1 MDSKR
6 NSVPAWFLLPAAIFA
21 FSPVYA
27 QVPGVGPGVRVGNCW
42 TDNNGVNHC
51 DDEVARP
58 PRPERPPRTDDGGTT
73 NAPGRTGSDKD
84 RAETITDGADKL
96 YKNGDFIGAEREYRR
111 AVGIY
116 DSDPRAWFN
125 LGGALQE
132 QGRYA
137 EALDAYKRAADL
149 GNRRAKKHCKEF
161 LAWYTARQQARQ
173 QDEIRL
179 QNQLQTRQRIIDET
193 ARLENRSGGILS
205 AAQLWR
211 DYLKT
216 APNDTYALGELGR
229 CAYIALILDPKLPR
243 ATVNEA
249 VDALARAIRLEPANG
264 YLYRR
269 MMLLL
274 ARAGRADEAVAYA
287 GEAVLKVGDREAL
300 KHDFYYMTEF
310 ALEHGSYGAA
320 ARILDIGARFLPE
333 EWIRSRYSFVR
344 MAQFHAAFKAGD
356 MAGAAASARA
366 LIDLYPQNIDYRT
379 LFGESLLRAGKVEEG
394 KAEFDS
400 VIRSQHNNMGKGI
413 FIGKF
418 VDVHVKHTKDWK
430 TLLEGARSYA
440 AQLSSADKFDRMSIA
455 NHHASLGEAL
465 LSLNRPAEARVELE
479 IFFNH
484 PYEGL
489 EAIWIYNFAQ
499 RGESLHNQGHF
510 EYAVRA
516 YERALELKPDDA
528 DIKAKLAQS
537 RAAAAERGLA
547 LRPLVPA
554 IPSAPGVIGAVS
566 PDVPAVDG
574 GRFERGVA
582 TSGAD
587 LVRHARE
594 LRRNAGAPPREERT
608 VIPIPFA
615 VWEKR
620 VREGKGL
627 TPAELATFTTNDW
640 NDLGRLVAK
649 LGKDGD
655 TPGTILAGRELGAGA
670 SARADQAGE
679 WISQNREHVEAAAD
693 LLEYGAIA
701 VLPMSRPVAVALEG
715 AESGLTVLA
724 KLLVLKSEHPDLKD
738 VPGAV
743 AWIIGPEAAK
753 KIGETKLKAVY
764 LRAGIPDIRAAQLGA
779 LTVKAAEDALTAQAG
794 K

>member
-1 MDSKR
+1 M
-6 NSVPAWFLLPAAIFA
+6 FA

-84 RAETITDGADKL
+84 RAETISDEADKL
-96 YKNGDFIGAEREYRR
+96 YKNGDFKGAEREYRR
-111 AVGIY
+111 AIGIY
-116 DSDPRAWFN
+116 ASDPRSWSN
-125 LGGALQE
+125 LGASLQE

-149 GNRRAKKHCKEF
+149 GNRKARKNYERF
-161 LAWYTARQQARQ
+161 LAWYKARQQEEVNQQNRRQ
-173 QDEIRL
+173 I
-179 QNQLQTRQRIIDET
+179 RQRIIDE
-193 ARLENRSGGILS
+193 AGRLEKQSGGHLA

-216 APNDTYALGELGR
+216 APNDAYALGELGR
-229 CAYIALILDPKLPR
+229 WAYIALILDPKLPR
-243 ATVNEA
+243 ETVNEA

-264 YLYRR
+264 YFYRR

-274 ARAGRADEAVAYA
+274 ARAGRADEAVAFA
-287 GEAVLKVGDREAL
+287 GEAVLKSGDREVL
-300 KHDFYYMTEF
+300 KTDFYYMTEF

-320 ARILDIGARFLPE
+320 ARMLEIGARILPE
-333 EWIRSRYSFVR
+333 EWIRSRFSFVR
-344 MAQFHAAFKAGD
+344 MAQYHAAFKAGD

-394 KAEFDS
+394 KAEFAS
-400 VIRSQHNNMGKGI
+400 AIRSQRDDMGKI
-413 FIGKF
+413 ALIQKFIE
-418 VDVHVKHTKDWK
+418 VHVNYTKDWK
-430 TLLEGARSYA
+430 TLLEARSYV
-440 AQLSSADKFDRMSIA
+440 AQLSSADKLDRIGIA
-455 NHHASLGEAL
+455 YHHAKIGAAL

-479 IFFNH
+479 IFFNQPH
-484 PYEGL
+484 EGL
-489 EAIWIYNFAQ
+489 EAIWIYYYAEW
-499 RGESLHNQGHF
+499 GESLQNQGHF
-510 EYAVRA
+510 EYAIRA

-528 DIKAKLAQS
+528 DIKAKLSQS

-554 IPSAPGVIGAVS
+554 IPSAPGGIGAVS

-594 LRRNAGAPPREERT
+594 LRRNAGAPPREERS
-608 VIPIPFA
+608 VVPIPFA

-715 AESGLTVLA
+715 AETGLTVLA

-753 KIGETKLKAVY
+753 KIGEVKLKAVY